1 MRNLILFV
9 LLTTISLMGQIP
21 QTMSYQG
28 VLTDNNGT
36 LVADGNYSMEFNL
49 YNVETSGS
57 MLWREPQTVTITDG
71 IFNVILGSVN
81 PLVLAFDEA
90 YWLGITVD
98 GGSELTPRIELTSSA
113 YSLKSLSVADSSIN
127 SASVQNG
134 QLVRSIN
141 SLKDDVILGGGDN
154 ILINQNG
161 DSLIISTTGLAGGDI
176 TSVAAGM
183 GLYGGGNS
191 GDVALHVLTGTGL
204 TVGDSIRL
212 NITYIDGRYVNEGQ
226 VNSVTSAMIQDDLV
240 SSIDGVTNDAGN
252 IDFVAGSNMAIVA
265 DDANNTITFSSS
277 GGTGGGDI
285 TAVNAGTGLTGG
297 GTAGD
302 VTLNA
307 DFAGTGAAST
317 VSRSDHDHDAA
328 YVNENQSNSITSS
341 MITDGTVAS
350 DDIANNS
357 IVNIDLA
364 DNAVS
369 ATKISPNI
377 VSSIDGVN
385 NDGGNVDFVAGS
397 NMSIVADDA
406 TNTVTFSSSG
416 GTGGGDITAVTAGT
430 GLTGGGVAGD
440 VVLNHDDLSTQNS
453 VNNSDGTVLQD
464 IAIGSLGHV
473 TGITSYDLDNRY
485 YTEAEA
491 DGFFVNENQTNS
503 ITGAMITDGTV
514 GSNDISNNSITELD
528 LANNSVTAAKITP
541 DVVSSVDGVSNDAGN
556 VDFVAGSNVT
566 ITPDDANNQITFS
579 ATASNLWNENG
590 SDIYYNSGNV
600 GIGTSVP
607 SSPFTIVAGTSSR
620 GLSLTH
626 NQTTAASAFGVFVDL
641 NRTGTGNADAYGIW
655 STATNDNGS
664 FSARGVMASANGAA
678 PGPKYGVYAVAQGA
692 GSLYG
697 VRGVANSLGAS
708 PQYGVF
714 GEAMGSGTGAHYG
727 IYGRA
732 TGGGTLW
739 AGYFDGNTY
748 VDGSL
753 GIGTETPAYP
763 LSVAGVIQSS
773 SGGFRFPDGTTQTT
787 AATSGGGDITAVN
800 AGTGLT
806 GGGTTGDV
814 TLNVGFAGSG
824 TATSASRSDHN
835 HDANYVN
842 EGQANSIATAMITN
856 NAVTAAKVSPNI
868 VSSIDGVSND
878 GGNVD
883 LVAGSNVTI
892 TPNNTA
898 NTITIS
904 AAVQAGNTLDQAYD
918 QGGAGSGRIITADAG
933 AVQVGG
939 IDGIL
944 LTGTY
949 NSGTIPAS
957 GAGVRMMWY
966 PRKAAFRTG
975 RVIGAQWDDA
985 NIGNYSNAMG
995 YGTTASNSYSL
1006 ATGYYTT
1013 ASGLYSTAMGRNTTA
1028 SGDYSTA
1035 LGRYTTALGNNST
1048 SLGGYSNANGDNS
1061 LAAGSYV
1068 TADGDNSAAMGIS
1081 CSANGYGSM
1090 ALGATAVADAAYSR
1104 SFGIQTTAS
1113 GTYGTAIGVQTT
1125 ASGTY
1130 TTAIGHGIEASGEH
1144 SIAISLSDQTGV
1156 NVTQDTT
1163 MAIMGGYVGIGTTSP
1178 DELLHVDGGKIKIG
1192 TAETIEDGGAN
1203 TLMFLASLVP
1213 SSDNQRNIG
1222 SSTYRW
1228 NDIWATN
1235 GTIQTSDIRDKEN
1248 IQNLNYGLNEI
1259 LQLKPVSFTW
1269 INKSQQ
1275 EQKLGLIAQDV
1286 QNIIPEIVKSKE
1298 VQLMEDGTEKTV
1310 QMDRLG
1316 MYYSD
1321 IIPVLIKAI
1330 QEQNEKIIN
1339 LQEQINTI
1347 KNK

>member
-1 MRNLILFV
+1 MLAELIL
-9 LLTTISLMGQIP
+9 LSA
-21 QTMSYQG
+21 
-28 VLTDNNGT
+28 T
-36 LVADGNYSMEFNL
+36 LREFKL
-49 YNVETSGS
+49 YAEEVNS
-57 MLWREPQTVTITDG
+57 
-71 IFNVILGSVN
+71 ILG
-81 PLVLAFDEA
+81 A
-90 YWLGITVD
+90 
-98 GGSELTPRIELTSSA
+98 
-113 YSLKSLSVADSSIN
+113 
-127 SASVQNG
+127 
-134 QLVRSIN
+134 
-141 SLKDDVILGGGDN
+141 
-154 ILINQNG
+154 
-161 DSLIISTTGLAGGDI
+161 
-176 TSVAAGM
+176 SVAAGM

-226 VNSVTSAMIQDDLV
+226 INSVTSAMIQDDLV

-252 IDFVAGSNMAIVA
+252 IDFVAGSNMSIVS
-265 DDANNTITFSSS
+265 DDANNTIIFSSS

-307 DFAGTGAAST
+307 DLAGTGAAT
-317 VSRSDHDHDAA
+317 TISRSDHNHDAA

-416 GTGGGDITAVTAGT
+416 GTSGGDITAVYAGD
-430 GLTGGGVAGD
+430 GVTGGG
-440 VVLNHDDLSTQNS
+440 L
-453 VNNSDGTVLQD
+453 
-464 IAIGSLGHV
+464 
-473 TGITSYDLDNRY
+473 
-485 YTEAEA
+485 
-491 DGFFVNENQTNS
+491 
-503 ITGAMITDGTV
+503 
-514 GSNDISNNSITELD
+514 
-528 LANNSVTAAKITP
+528 
-541 DVVSSVDGVSNDAGN
+541 
-556 VDFVAGSNVT
+556 
-566 ITPDDANNQITFS
+566 
-579 ATASNLWNENG
+579 
-590 SDIYYNSGNV
+590 
-600 GIGTSVP
+600 
-607 SSPFTIVAGTSSR
+607 
-620 GLSLTH
+620 
-626 NQTTAASAFGVFVDL
+626 
-641 NRTGTGNADAYGIW
+641 
-655 STATNDNGS
+655 
-664 FSARGVMASANGAA
+664 
-678 PGPKYGVYAVAQGA
+678 
-692 GSLYG
+692 
-697 VRGVANSLGAS
+697 
-708 PQYGVF
+708 
-714 GEAMGSGTGAHYG
+714 
-727 IYGRA
+727 
-732 TGGGTLW
+732 
-739 AGYFDGNTY
+739 
-748 VDGSL
+748 
-753 GIGTETPAYP
+753 
-763 LSVAGVIQSS
+763 
-773 SGGFRFPDGTTQTT
+773 
-787 AATSGGGDITAVN
+787 
-800 AGTGLT
+800 
-806 GGGTTGDV
+806 TGDV
-814 TLNVGFAGSG
+814 TLNVAAGTG
-824 TATSASRSDHN
+824 INVD
-835 HDANYVN
+835 
-842 EGQANSIATAMITN
+842 ANSISLDEVYSDNLYVEEGQVNSVTTEMIINGSVNSIDIATNGVTN
-856 NAVTAAKVSPNI
+856 IDLAGNSVTSDKIENYTIGAWDLGTNSVTAQKISPNI

-878 GGNVD
+878 AGNVD
-883 LVAGSNVTI
+883 LVAGSNITI
-892 TPNNTA
+892 TPNDPA
-898 NTITIS
+898 NTITIA

-966 PRKAAFRTG
+966 PRKAAFRAG

-1156 NVTQDTT
+1156 NVTQDST

-1269 INKSQQ
+1269 KNKSQQ